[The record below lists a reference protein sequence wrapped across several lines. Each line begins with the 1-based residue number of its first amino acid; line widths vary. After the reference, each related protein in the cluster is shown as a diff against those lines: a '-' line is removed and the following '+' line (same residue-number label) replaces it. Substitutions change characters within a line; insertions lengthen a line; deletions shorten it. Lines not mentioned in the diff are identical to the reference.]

1 MSNLVSLN
9 NVCAVVAAEGD
20 VEELVVIA
28 QLPEACA
35 DVCLEVVPAEI
46 QRKSIK
52 FLNLS
57 NLWLHKYSRRNLITI
72 VILTWQDS
80 GPGEAQVW
88 ARQLGKGIWLR
99 IDKVRQV

>member
-20 VEELVVIA
+20 VEELVIVA

-35 DVCLEVVPAEI
+35 DVRLEVVPAEI
-46 QRKSIK
+46 QWKSIK

-57 NLWLHKYSRRNLITI
+57 NLWLHKYFGRNLITI
-72 VILTWQDS
+72 EKLTWQDS
-80 GPGEAQVW
+80 GQ
-88 ARQLGKGIWLR
+88 GKA
-99 IDKVRQV
+99 